1 MNGCEAA
8 GDLALIQPPLPLLY
22 KLCCC
27 NSSVIL
33 ISPYEQYKSTEDCI
47 KTGSPVASLPFLGSY
62 NCEMVYCVCRKRKYF
77 ALLVIDDLSIEDENG
92 DIPSR
97 RNHVNW
103 VRPWMARRE
112 ERGVFHQLARELAV
126 EDAGGYRDF
135 FTVNSQQFEILFNAV
150 SHRISKQDTK
160 LRSSIKHAERLAV
173 TLIYSA
179 TGETFKSLE
188 YSFRISRT
196 MISSIVIECAGYA
209 TLSSPPL
216 LSY

>member
-1 MNGCEAA
+1 
-8 GDLALIQPPLPLLY
+8 
-22 KLCCC
+22 
-27 NSSVIL
+27 
-33 ISPYEQYKSTEDCI
+33 
-47 KTGSPVASLPFLGSY
+47 
-62 NCEMVYCVCRKRKYF
+62 MVSCVCRKRKYF
-77 ALLVIDDLSIEDENG
+77 ALLVIADLSTEDENG
-92 DIPSR
+92 DTLSR
-97 RNHVNW
+97 RNRVNW

-112 ERGVFHQLARELAV
+112 EGEVFRQFARELAV

-135 FTVNSQQFEILFNAV
+135 FTVNSQQFEFLFNAV

-173 TLIYSA
+173 TLRYSA

-196 MISSIVIECAGYA
+196 MISSRIVIECAGYA
-209 TLSSPPL
+209 TLSSSPL

>member
-1 MNGCEAA
+1 
-8 GDLALIQPPLPLLY
+8 
-22 KLCCC
+22 
-27 NSSVIL
+27 
-33 ISPYEQYKSTEDCI
+33 
-47 KTGSPVASLPFLGSY
+47 
-62 NCEMVYCVCRKRKYF
+62 
-77 ALLVIDDLSIEDENG
+77 
-92 DIPSR
+92 
-97 RNHVNW
+97 
-103 VRPWMARRE
+103 MARRE
-112 ERGVFHQLARELAV
+112 ERGVFHQLARDLAV

-173 TLIYSA
+173 TLRYLAI
-179 TGETFKSLE
+179 GETFKSLE

-209 TLSSPPL
+209 TLPSSPL